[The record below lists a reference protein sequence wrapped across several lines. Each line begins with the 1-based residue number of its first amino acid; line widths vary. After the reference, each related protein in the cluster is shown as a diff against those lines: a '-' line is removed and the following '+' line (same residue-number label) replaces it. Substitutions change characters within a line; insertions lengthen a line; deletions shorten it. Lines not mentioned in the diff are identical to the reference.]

1 MLPIKEDIAEWIT
14 RTVGVE
20 ITPSTF
26 LDVLDSGIVL
36 CKLSKLIETKA
47 KECERI
53 GKLTEVGFF
62 KNYFLVLLQYMT
74 YIEL

>member
-26 LDVLDSGIVL
+26 LDVLDSGTVL

-53 GKLTEVGFF
+53 GKLTEVGFL
-62 KNYFLVLLQYMT
+62 KKYFLVLLQYMT